1 MSDLIEKLIQ
11 KLSEVEA
18 ARGPAKHIL
27 NDRLADLGQVAWDHW
42 EEIVEALE
50 TVREIER
57 LNRVDETME
66 EVDADIR
73 AAFRTEKIHSLQS
86 QIATLTAERDE
97 ARKDKLYLGLELD
110 RVKAELADL
119 ARRSIAARQEVVGL
133 LKWLKDKSESGLSI
147 TYLLQSN
154 NPESV
159 KKASRILQIIE
170 GEGE

>member
-73 AAFRTEKIHSLQS
+73 AAFRPMFWKPE
-86 QIATLTAERDE
+86 ARDE
-97 ARKDKLYLGLELD
+97 
-110 RVKAELADL
+110 
-119 ARRSIAARQEVVGL
+119 
-133 LKWLKDKSESGLSI
+133 
-147 TYLLQSN
+147 
-154 NPESV
+154 
-159 KKASRILQIIE
+159 
-170 GEGE
+170 